1 MEKEV
6 GHGEESKKDIVGAKR
21 PDLVVE
27 LLYEFNFVPKK
38 ATVREAVTEFV
49 EYIKAR
55 TITKERLKELNEPS
69 FLEVLIDVLKK
80 SGYDASEATWEDV
93 LLQAL
98 SDFESPDYKDSD
110 VAARHPRWV

>member
-1 MEKEV
+1 MEK
-6 GHGEESKKDIVGAKR
+6 GINRGEEPKKDVAATKR
-21 PDLVVE
+21 PDLVIE
-27 LLYEFNFVPKK
+27 LLYEYNFVPKN
-38 ATVREAVTEFV
+38 ATVREAVMEFV

-55 TITKERLKELNEPS
+55 IITKERLQELNEPS

-80 SGYDASEATWEDV
+80 SGYDADEATWEDV

-98 SDFESPDYKDSD
+98 SDFESSGYSEDK